1 MRKLIFFD
9 IVKHS
14 ELAVALCYCQRNK

>member
-14 ELAVALCYCQRNK
+14 ELAVAQCYCQRNK